1 MERTYTSI
9 LTKFG
14 PDDYSI
20 WELSMPREKMHEVR
34 QHAPVTEGDMRKVF
48 EELQTAGDEALVS
61 FVLPHGNALQLYTV
75 DMGEDFVE
83 RNRHNGTSIRGSR
96 EEIMAEFRESLKSDG
111 YHLRPNAAFWDVDV
125 LATMQK
131 IMEQNTD
138 FYQTDFQYDVEKLRE
153 AMEDENGYRGFL
165 WLTRKNGTWS
175 FPERD
180 VYINRTYANN
190 TWNYYGGSKSE
201 KVKAFYVELKRM
213 DNDKNIIGNIAE
225 IDYQK
230 HLDYLCTHSF
240 DPVAVE
246 IAFKHPHSVRSFSYQ
261 EYDQNWQSIRQRYGT
276 ADHVQ
281 FQVSDSHQLAHA
293 AITAHNLFWDATEPT
308 DIDSYVKRLEHD
320 QLHDY
325 GYTEGDMH
333 RIGPLDAEKAL
344 RHHLCCCALQA
355 DGTKEVISDR
365 DAFQKHLGNSG
376 LFGMTAAEK
385 QILQYFKQD
394 CTPLFSSEEMRTICA
409 LALQAGMNND
419 PAHVAVLDS
428 IIHKAECCLPQ
439 AEAINAHKQE
449 QTLEREE

>member
-1 MERTYTSI
+1 MEWTGTSI

-20 WELSMPREKMHEVR
+20 WELNMLREKIHEVR
-34 QHAPVTEGDMRKVF
+34 QHAPAAEGDLRKIF
-48 EELQTAGDEALVS
+48 DELQVTNSESLMN
-61 FVLPHGNALQLYTV
+61 FVLPHGNGLQLYTM

-96 EEIMAEFRESLKSDG
+96 EEIMAEFRESLKNDG

-125 LATMQK
+125 LATMKK

-138 FYQTDFQYDVEKLRE
+138 FYQTDFQYDIEKLRE
-153 AMEDENGYRGFL
+153 AMEDQNGYRGFL

-180 VYINRTYANN
+180 VYINRTNAYN

-201 KVKAFYVELKRM
+201 NVKAFYVALKRM
-213 DNDKNIIGNIAE
+213 DDDKNIIGDIAE

-246 IAFKHPHSVRSFSYQ
+246 ISFKSPYATRIFSYQ
-261 EYDQNWQSIRQRYGT
+261 EYNQNWLSITQRYGP
-276 ADHVQ
+276 AERVQ
-281 FQVSDSHQLAHA
+281 FQVSNSHELARA
-293 AITAHNLFWDATEPT
+293 AIEAHNLFWDATEST

-320 QLHDY
+320 QLHDF
-325 GYTEGDMH
+325 GYTADDMN
-333 RIGPLDAEKAL
+333 RIGPRDAKKAIK
-344 RHHLCCCALQA
+344 HDLCCYALQK
-355 DGTKEVISDR
+355 DGTREVIPDR
-365 DAFQKHLGNSG
+365 DAFQKHLGNGG
-376 LFGMTAAEK
+376 LFGMTTEEK

-394 CTPLFSSEEMRTICA
+394 CTPLFSADEMRTICT

-419 PAHVAVLDS
+419 PAHASVLDS
-428 IIHKAECCLPQ
+428 IIHKAECCLPKAAPE
-439 AEAINAHKQE
+439 AEQE
-449 QTLEREE
+449 QEHQHEREE